1 MAITN
6 GYCTLAQVKTAL
18 RIDDDIDDE
27 LLELAIEAA
36 SREIDQACE
45 RIFYQVSGTR
55 VYTPR
60 DSYVT
65 EIDDLVTLTTLKTST
80 GADGD
85 FDLTITDPK
94 DFQLEPLNG
103 IAGGLESPT
112 THIRFVRDF
121 LFPVDR
127 QDATVQITGT
137 FGWPAIPTAI
147 KQAAVI
153 LSSRIFKRNESPLG
167 VAGFS
172 DIGAVRVS
180 RLDPDVE
187 ALIMPFKKVR
197 MA

>member
-1 MAITN
+1 MAIEN

-18 RIDDDIDDE
+18 RIDDNIDDE

-45 RIFYQVSGTR
+45 RIFYQVTATR

-60 DSYVT
+60 DSYVA

-80 GADGD
+80 GADGE
-85 FDLTITDPK
+85 FDNTITNPR

-112 THIRFVRDF
+112 TQIRLTRDF
-121 LFPVDR
+121 LYPTDR
-127 QDATVQITGT
+127 QDATVQVTGV
-137 FGWPAIPTAI
+137 FGWPSIPTAI